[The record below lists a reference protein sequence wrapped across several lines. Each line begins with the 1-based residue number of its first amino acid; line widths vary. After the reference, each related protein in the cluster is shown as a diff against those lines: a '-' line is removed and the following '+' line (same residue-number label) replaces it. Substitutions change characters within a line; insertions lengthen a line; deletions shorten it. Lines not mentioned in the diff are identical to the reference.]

1 MKNSNLERA
10 IARATGESRRT
21 IRHYGFSIVPD
32 EPPKPEV
39 VLHLSLECPGC
50 GGAVALS
57 CDNAAWPEFAECSR
71 CDAAYPYAPQ
81 ELYLAEA
88 PEEELAACA

>member
-32 EPPKPEV
+32 EPPKTDV
-39 VLHLSLECPGC
+39 AMHLILDCPGC
-50 GGAVALS
+50 GGAVTLS
-57 CDNAAWPEFAECSR
+57 CDHALLPEFAECSR
-71 CDAAYPYAPQ
+71 CDTAYPYTPQ

-88 PEEELAACA
+88 PDEELAACA